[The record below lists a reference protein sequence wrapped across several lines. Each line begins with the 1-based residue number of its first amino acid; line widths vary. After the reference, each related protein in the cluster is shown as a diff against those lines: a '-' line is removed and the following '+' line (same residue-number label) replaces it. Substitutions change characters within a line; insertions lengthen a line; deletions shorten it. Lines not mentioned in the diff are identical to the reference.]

1 MINLLL
7 KTGALKFGDFTL
19 ASGKKSNYY
28 IDIKRFMLNSEGMKL
43 AAYQL
48 ACIIYAHSHEHVKI
62 DAIGGPE
69 LGAVALVGG
78 VLDEYEPAPMDGF
91 IIRKKPKEYG
101 TKSLI
106 EISTDKPKLNV
117 AIIEDVIT
125 TGKSTL
131 HAINVLREAG
141 HNPVLIVSVVDRE
154 DGAKEEFDK
163 LEIPFR
169 PLITAR
175 EILHKAE
182 TLKNQDTKLL

>member
-1 MINLLL
+1 MINLMLE
-7 KTGALKFGDFTL
+7 TGALKFGDFTL

-28 IDIKRFMLNSEGMKL
+28 IDIKRFMLNSEGMDEAVENL
-43 AAYQL
+43 AETIANHPD
-48 ACIIYAHSHEHVKI
+48 IN
-62 DAIGGPE
+62 AIGGPE

-78 VLDEYEPAPMDGF
+78 VLAKFGMFGIPMDGF

-106 EISTDKPKLNV
+106 EISTDKPNLNV

-154 DGAKEEFDK
+154 DGAKAEFDK
-163 LEIPFR
+163 LGIPFF
-169 PLITAR
+169 PLVTAK
-175 EILHKAE
+175 EILAKA
-182 TLKNQDTKLL
+182 K